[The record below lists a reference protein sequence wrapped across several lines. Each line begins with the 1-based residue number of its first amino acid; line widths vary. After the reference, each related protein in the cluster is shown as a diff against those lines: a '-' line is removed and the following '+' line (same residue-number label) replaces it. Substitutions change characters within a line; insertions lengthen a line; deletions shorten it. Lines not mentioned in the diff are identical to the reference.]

1 MSPLARDS
9 SMQGDGNQKRNMGPY
24 ADIFQFQLIIKM
36 SLQTSE
42 LVSWFFPRKDT
53 RIKIFLV
60 KKMTVCLT
68 KGWLKTAN
76 EEELAGILAHELG
89 MGIVS
94 VLSWRVRWIQWLHG
108 Y

>member
-42 LVSWFFPRKDT
+42 LVS
-53 RIKIFLV
+53 
-60 KKMTVCLT
+60 
-68 KGWLKTAN
+68 
-76 EEELAGILAHELG
+76 
-89 MGIVS
+89 
-94 VLSWRVRWIQWLHG
+94 
-108 Y
+108 